1 MTYFCMQPEFPKF
14 GPPDPLST
22 SLKLRK
28 GRNFMQQQIMQAGI
42 ISSNQNYL
50 FATLETNLTI
60 VTKLP

>member
-1 MTYFCMQPEFPKF
+1 MQPECPEFCPL
-14 GPPDPLST
+14 DPLPT
-22 SLKLRK
+22 SLKLRQ

-50 FATLETNLTI
+50 FATLETNLTN

>member
-1 MTYFCMQPEFPKF
+1 MQPECPVFCPL
-14 GPPDPLST
+14 DPLPT

-50 FATLETNLTI
+50 FATFETNFTN